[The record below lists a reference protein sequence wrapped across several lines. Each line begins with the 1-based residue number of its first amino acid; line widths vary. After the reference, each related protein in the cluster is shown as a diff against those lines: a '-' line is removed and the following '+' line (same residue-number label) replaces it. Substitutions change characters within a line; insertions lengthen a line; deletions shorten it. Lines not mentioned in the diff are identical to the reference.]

1 MICVKI
7 TNSMKNTITLHL
19 DSMEIDTNSLN
30 QAATF
35 IRDGKTVIFPTE
47 TVYGLG
53 ANALSNDAVAKIFI
67 AKGRPQDNPL
77 IVHVSNIEM
86 VKTLIDKPLNSDC
99 LKLIDAF
106 WPGALTIILKHS
118 DKIPNLVSAN
128 LDTVGIRMPDHP
140 IALKLIELAG
150 VPIAAPSANLSG
162 KPSPTEAEHVLN
174 DMMGRVDM
182 IITAN
187 QSRIGLESTVLDMS
201 TNVPTLLRPGGVTV
215 AQIESI
221 IGPINIDESI
231 HMTVD
236 KPKSPGMK
244 YTHYAPNAQLTIF
257 KGISRNMI
265 SRIQSEV
272 NQANINHLKNAVI
285 TCDEHKENYKDTI
298 VMSLGSIKKP
308 DELASNLFNCLREC
322 DKQGIQVVFAE
333 SFSEDDLGLALM
345 NRLKKAAG
353 FNIINV

>member
-1 MICVKI
+1 
-7 TNSMKNTITLHL
+7 MKNTITLHI
-19 DSMEIDTNSLN
+19 DSINVDSNSLI
-30 QAATF
+30 QAANF
-35 IRDGKTVIFPTE
+35 IREGKTVIFPTE

-53 ANALSNDAVAKIFI
+53 ANALSNEAVAKIFI

-86 VKTLIDKPLNSDC
+86 VNSLIEKPLNVDC
-99 LKLIDAF
+99 LNLINAF

-182 IITAN
+182 IITSN

-201 TNVPTLLRPGGVTV
+201 TDVPTLLRPGGVTV

-221 IGPINIDESI
+221 IGPINIDDSI

-244 YTHYAPNAQLTIF
+244 YTHYAPNAQLTIY
-257 KGISRNMI
+257 KGLAENMI
-265 SRIQSEV
+265 NRIQSEI
-272 NQANINHLKNAVI
+272 NLANMNHLKNAVL
-285 TCDEHKENYKDTI
+285 TCDEHKARYKDTI
-298 VMSLGSIKKP
+298 TISLGSIKKP

-322 DKQGIQVVFAE
+322 DKQAIEVIFAE

>member
-1 MICVKI
+1 
-7 TNSMKNTITLHL
+7 MKNTITLHI
-19 DSMEIDTNSLN
+19 DSINVDSNSLI
-30 QAATF
+30 QAANF
-35 IRDGKTVIFPTE
+35 IREGKTVIFPTE

-53 ANALSNDAVAKIFI
+53 ANALSNEAVAKIFI

-86 VKTLIDKPLNSDC
+86 VNSLIEKPLNVDC
-99 LKLIDAF
+99 LNLINAF

-182 IITAN
+182 IITSN

-201 TNVPTLLRPGGVTV
+201 TDVPTLLRPGGVTV

-221 IGPINIDESI
+221 IGPINIDDSI

-244 YTHYAPNAQLTIF
+244 YTHYAPNAQLTIY
-257 KGISRNMI
+257 KGLAENMI
-265 SRIQSEV
+265 NRIQSEI
-272 NQANINHLKNAVI
+272 NLANMNHLKNAVL
-285 TCDEHKENYKDTI
+285 TCDEHKARYKETI
-298 VMSLGSIKKP
+298 TISLGSIKKP

-322 DKQGIQVVFAE
+322 DKQAIEVIFAE